1 MRAAT
6 AARTRQGSGSVLRR
20 NKVFAAGAAA
30 LALGLSLTACGT
42 TEDKD
47 NDKGASGGDAAC
59 DLTLAFFGP
68 ETGDAAG
75 LGKPIIQGAQLAIDQ
90 YNKEHS
96 DCKVNFEK
104 KDSQGSPDAAPALA
118 TDVVS
123 DDKII
128 GVVGP
133 AFSGESAAAG
143 PIFAEEGVPTIS
155 PSATN
160 PALSTNGW
168 DTFHRA
174 LGNDATQGPAAAK
187 YIQDTVGAKSV
198 YVIDDASEYGK
209 GLAEIVEKDLGD
221 AVVGTDTIQQKQT
234 DFAATVTKV
243 VDAKPD
249 AVFFGGYYAEAT
261 ILVGQLRDGG
271 FDGTFVVADGV
282 KDPAFLDAGKA
293 AEGAIITCPC
303 IPDTDPAVATF
314 AKDYEE
320 AFGEAPGTYAAE
332 AYDAASIFLA
342 GIGEGIDDRED
353 MLEFV
358 NDYDEKGITKQLKFD
373 DKGEPAD
380 VHVYAYT
387 VKDGA
392 IVPEGEI
399 K

>member
-1 MRAAT
+1 MRP
-6 AARTRQGSGSVLRR
+6 
-20 NKVFAAGAAA
+20 NKVFAASIAT

-42 TEDKD
+42 TEDK
-47 NDKGASGGDAAC
+47 GSGGGDAAC
-59 DLTLAFFGP
+59 DLKLAFFGP

-90 YNKEHS
+90 YNDDA
-96 DCKVNFEK
+96 DCKVEYVK
-104 KDSQGSPDAAPALA
+104 YDSQGSPDAAPALA
-118 TDVVS
+118 TEAS
-123 DDKII
+123 GDDSVI
-128 GVVGP
+128 GIVGP

-143 PIFAEEGVPTIS
+143 PIFAEVGVPTIT

-160 PALSTNGW
+160 PTLADNGW

-174 LGNDATQGPAAAK
+174 LGNDATQGPAAAR
-187 YIQDTVGAKSV
+187 YIKDTLQASSV
-198 YVIDDASEYGK
+198 FVIDDASEYGA
-209 GLAEIVEKDLGD
+209 GLAGIVKKDLGD
-221 AVVGTDTIQQKQT
+221 AVNGTDTIQQKQT
-234 DFAATVTKV
+234 DFSATVTKV
-243 VDAKPD
+243 TDAKPD

-261 ILVGQLRDGG
+261 ILIGQLRNGG
-271 FDGTFVVADGV
+271 YEGKFVVADGV

-293 AEGAIITCPC
+293 AEGTIITCPC

-314 AKDYEE
+314 AKEYQAE
-320 AFGEAPGTYAAE
+320 FGEVFGTYAAE

-342 GIGEGIDDRED
+342 GIKDGVDNRED
-353 MLEFV
+353 MLKFV

-373 DKGEPAD
+373 DKGEPSD

>member
-1 MRAAT
+1 M
-6 AARTRQGSGSVLRR
+6 GL
-20 NKVFAAGAAA
+20 GAAA

-42 TEDKD
+42 TEDGD
-47 NDKGASGGDAAC
+47 GGSDAAC
-59 DLTLAFFGP
+59 DLSLAFFGP
-68 ETGDAAG
+68 ETGPAAG

-90 YNKEHS
+90 YNEDA
-96 DCKVNFEK
+96 DCEVNYIK
-104 KDSQGSPDAAPALA
+104 YDSQGSPDEAPNLA
-118 TDVVS
+118 TEAAGEENL
-123 DDKII
+123 I

-143 PIFAEEGVPTIS
+143 EAFAEAGLPTIT

-160 PALSTNGW
+160 PTLADNGW

-187 YIQDTVGAKSV
+187 YIKDTIQAKTV
-198 YVIDDASEYGK
+198 FVIDDASEYGA
-209 GLAEIVEKDLGD
+209 GLAGIVEEDLGD
-221 AVVGTDTIQQKQT
+221 AVKGTDTIQAGQT
-234 DFAATVTKV
+234 DFSATVTKV
-243 VDAKPD
+243 TDAKPD

-261 ILVGQLRDGG
+261 ILIGQLRDGG

-282 KDPAFLDAGKA
+282 KDPAFLDAKEA
-293 AEGAIITCPC
+293 AEGTIITCPC
-303 IPDTDPAVATF
+303 IPDTDPAVAEF
-314 AKDYEE
+314 AKAYEAE
-320 AFGEAPGTYAAE
+320 FGEAPGTYAAE

-342 GIGEGIDDRED
+342 GIEDGIDNRED

-358 NDYDEKGITKQLKFD
+358 NGYDEQGITKQLKFD

-387 VKDGA
+387 VKGGA

-399 K
+399 E